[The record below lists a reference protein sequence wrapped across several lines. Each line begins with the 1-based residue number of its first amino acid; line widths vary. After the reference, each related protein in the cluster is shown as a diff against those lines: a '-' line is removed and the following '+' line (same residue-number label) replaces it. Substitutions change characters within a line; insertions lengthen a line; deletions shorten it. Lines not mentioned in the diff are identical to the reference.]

1 MHAPQLVHVGW
12 LANFFRLGATKP
24 DSPVLVGHLS
34 EPHQQL
40 LRSPMNTVLSP
51 KEIASLTPLAQAAP
65 DAMAAMRN
73 RMQTSGQ
80 WQPHQLAGR
89 RWNMACI
96 SLEITQRCNLDC
108 TLCYLS
114 DSAEAVRDFPMEEIF
129 RRIDLIHAHYGGN
142 TDVQI
147 SGGEPTLRKPAELVA
162 IVQRLKQLG
171 MRSSLFT
178 NGIKATRALL
188 IELTQAGLTD
198 VAFHVDSTQQ
208 RIGYPTEETLNA
220 LRCEYIER
228 ARGLPISVFF
238 NTTIHA
244 GNWADVPQL
253 AAFFVAHSDVVRM
266 CSFQLQADTG
276 RGVLGT
282 RADAI
287 THDAIWHRIQQG
299 AGAPLRTNVLL
310 AGHHDCNRN
319 AVTLVINGRA
329 RDAFSD
335 APFIQRFM
343 RETANARIERGTHWK
358 AMRSMLGAALVRP
371 RLLLLTLRW
380 MAQQAWQ
387 ARADLWAARGKVN
400 KLTFFTHN
408 FMDSCS
414 LQKDRLDAC
423 VFMAMTHQGPL
434 SMCAYNA
441 RRDDFLLQALPT
453 SQGLWQPLGRR
464 ASLGA
469 VNIHTFPI
477 KLLKG
482 RARAI
487 RQKIQP
493 SPTDTDELESTQ

>member
-1 MHAPQLVHVGW
+1 MNTLLSPDEITQLV
-12 LANFFRLGATKP
+12 
-24 DSPVLVGHLS
+24 
-34 EPHQQL
+34 
-40 LRSPMNTVLSP
+40 
-51 KEIASLTPLAQAAP
+51 PLAQAAP
-65 DAMAAMRN
+65 DAMAAMRE
-73 RMQTSGQ
+73 RMQASGQ

-129 RRIDLIHAHYGGN
+129 RRIDLIHAHYGSN

-162 IVQRLKQLG
+162 IVRRLTQLG

-188 IELTQAGLTD
+188 TELAQAGLTD

-208 RIGYPTEETLNA
+208 RAGYTSETDLNA
-220 LRCEYIER
+220 LRHEYIER

-238 NTTIHA
+238 NTTVHA

-253 AAFFVAHSDVVRM
+253 AAFFVAHADVVRM

-287 THDAIWHRIQQG
+287 THDAIWQRIQQG
-299 AGAPLRTNVLL
+299 AGTALRTNVLQ
-310 AGHHDCNRN
+310 AGHHDCNRS
-319 AVTLVINGRA
+319 AVTLVVNGRVH
-329 RDAFSD
+329 DAFAD
-335 APFIQRFM
+335 AVFIRRFM
-343 RETANARIERGTHWK
+343 RETADTRFARGTPWR
-358 AMRSMLGAALVRP
+358 AMRSLVAAAVAQPALA
-371 RLLLLTLRW
+371 LATLRW
-380 MAQQAWQ
+380 LAALAWQ
-387 ARADLWAARGKVN
+387 TRADLLAARGKVH

-408 FMDSCS
+408 FMDACS
-414 LQKDRLDAC
+414 LERERLDAC
-423 VFMAMTHQGPL
+423 IFMAMTHQGPL

-441 RRDDFLLQALPT
+441 RRDHFLLQPLAT
-453 SQGLWQPLGRR
+453 SSGLWQPLGRR
-464 ASLGA
+464 ASQGA
-469 VNIHTFPI
+469 GNVHSFPI

-482 RARAI
+482 RARVA
-487 RQKIQP
+487 RQQAQ
-493 SPTDTDELESTQ
+493 SPTTTTATTEPEFTS